1 MFSNEYGVGWM
12 SSTEERSSMSKLVS
26 DAKKVM
32 KEPILQILLGR
43 STITETQIETLLI
56 DLVLEDGISKH
67 IGYETKASLRSQ
79 KVIKKR
85 GVSRG
90 SFNRTL
96 KQARTN
102 VTKSIYTLLLLA
114 YLGLFD
120 LAVFRPFEEIASRI
134 GGYRKIREI
143 LSAKPN
149 LTSEE
154 IESYQSAERL
164 IQSLLEEINSPLILK
179 GELSKLKS

>member
-1 MFSNEYGVGWM
+1 M
-12 SSTEERSSMSKLVS
+12 SDTKKPEEIRRLIANARQVL
-26 DAKKVM
+26 
-32 KEPILQILLGR
+32 KEPILQVLLDK
-43 STITETQIETLLI
+43 SAITETQMETLLI
-56 DLVLEDGISKH
+56 DLVLEDSIESH
-67 IGYETKASLRSQ
+67 LDYETKAKYRAQ
-79 KVIKKR
+79 KGTRKR

-90 SFNRTL
+90 AFNRTL

-134 GGYRKIREI
+134 GGYRRIREI
-143 LSAKPN
+143 SGKAD

-154 IESYQSAERL
+154 LESYQSAERHIL
-164 IQSLLEEINSPLILK
+164 SLLEELDSPFILK
-179 GELSKLKS
+179 SEFAKQRM

>member
-1 MFSNEYGVGWM
+1 M
-12 SSTEERSSMSKLVS
+12 STNKRKKDGMEKLIIN
-26 DAKKVM
+26 ARRVM

-43 STITETQIETLLI
+43 STLTETQIETLLI
-56 DLVLEDGISKH
+56 DLVLEDGVDEH
-67 IGYETKASLRSQ
+67 IAYETKASLRGH
-79 KVIKKR
+79 KGTKKK

-102 VTKSIYTLLLLA
+102 ITKSIYTLLLLA

-134 GGYRKIREI
+134 GGYRRIREI
-143 LSAKPN
+143 LSGKIE
-149 LTSEE
+149 LTSEDV
-154 IESYQSAERL
+154 ESYQSAERL
-164 IQSLLEEINSPLILK
+164 ILSLLEELDSPLVLK
-179 GELSKLKS
+179 GEIAKQKS

>member
-1 MFSNEYGVGWM
+1 MPESIKPKKIK
-12 SSTEERSSMSKLVS
+12 KLV
-26 DAKKVM
+26 VNTRQVL
-32 KEPILQILLGR
+32 KEPILQVLLDR
-43 STITETQIETLLI
+43 STITETQMETLLI
-56 DLVLEDGISKH
+56 DLVLEDNIEGH
-67 IGYETKASLRSQ
+67 IDYETKATYRATRGT
-79 KVIKKR
+79 KKK

-90 SFNRTL
+90 AFNRTL

-134 GGYRKIREI
+134 GGYRRIREI
-143 LSAKPN
+143 LSGKIE

-154 IESYQSAERL
+154 LESYQSAERH
-164 IQSLLEEINSPLILK
+164 IISLLEELDSPFILK
-179 GELSKLKS
+179 NEIAKQRL

>member
-1 MFSNEYGVGWM
+1 M
-12 SSTEERSSMSKLVS
+12 SDTKKPEEIKRLV
-26 DAKKVM
+26 ANARQVL
-32 KEPILQILLGR
+32 KEPILQVLLDK
-43 STITETQIETLLI
+43 SAITETQMETLLI
-56 DLVLEDGISKH
+56 DLVLEDSIESH
-67 IGYETKASLRSQ
+67 LDYETKAKYRAQ
-79 KVIKKR
+79 KGTRKR

-90 SFNRTL
+90 AFNRTL

-134 GGYRKIREI
+134 GGYRRIREI
-143 LSAKPN
+143 LSGKAD

-154 IESYQSAERL
+154 LESYQSAERHIL
-164 IQSLLEEINSPLILK
+164 SLLEELDSPFILK
-179 GELSKLKS
+179 SEFAKQRM